1 MIDKDTVEANL
12 VNVSALGLGMM
23 SLDRILT
30 LLVLGTALIYNV
42 LKIIHGIKTVKMAK
56 AKSTNSSQ
64 KVSFG
69 KRGQGKYKKS
79 YGPKAEK
86 PKKYRGQGR

>member
-1 MIDKDTVEANL
+1 
-12 VNVSALGLGMM
+12 
-23 SLDRILT
+23 
-30 LLVLGTALIYNV
+30 
-42 LKIIHGIKTVKMAK
+42 MAK
-56 AKSTNSSQ
+56 AKSAGSAQ

-69 KRGQGKYKKS
+69 KRKTGKLNGQKA

>member
-1 MIDKDTVEANL
+1 
-12 VNVSALGLGMM
+12 
-23 SLDRILT
+23 
-30 LLVLGTALIYNV
+30 
-42 LKIIHGIKTVKMAK
+42 MAK
-56 AKSTNSSQ
+56 AKGGSSSQ

-69 KRGQGKYKKS
+69 KRKTGKLNGQKS